1 MRVLIAEDERV
12 TARLL
17 SQVVESWGYETV
29 TAVDGPEA
37 LAVLEADDPPQLA
50 LLDWMLPGLDG
61 PEVCRILRVAA
72 RPTSTYLILLT
83 SKNERADLVAGLQA
97 GADEYLVK
105 PIDREELRVRL
116 HAGARIVDL
125 QQRLATQV
133 HDLEAALIN
142 IKKLTGLL
150 PICAYCKSI
159 RDDSNYW
166 HRVEEYVTE
175 HSGATFS
182 HGICPK
188 CLPEVTKQMALE
200 D

>member
-1 MRVLIAEDERV
+1 MRVLIAEDDRV
-12 TARLL
+12 TQRLL
-17 SQVVESWGYETV
+17 SEAIRTWGYEPV
-29 TAVDGPEA
+29 LAVDGPQA
-37 LAVLEADDPPQLA
+37 LAALETPDAPQLA

-61 PEVCRILRVAA
+61 PEVCRMVRNATRLS
-72 RPTSTYLILLT
+72 STYLILLT
-83 SKNERADLVAGLQA
+83 SRSAKADVVTGLQA

-105 PIDREELRVRL
+105 PVDQEELGARL

-125 QQRLATQV
+125 QTRLAGQV
-133 HDLEAALIN
+133 QELEAALAN
-142 IKKLTGLL
+142 IRKLTGLL

-182 HGICPK
+182 HGICPR
-188 CLPEVTKQMALE
+188 CLPVVSKQLE
-200 D
+200 TED